1 MKTLD
6 KSLKNGEEQHNDE
19 QNKSPLPSV
28 SWTKA
33 SPLPDKNWLLVQNW
47 LPFRTRRKEDHNV

>member
-6 KSLKNGEEQHNDE
+6 KSLKNGEEQQNDE
-19 QNKSPLPSV
+19 QNKPPVPSV

-33 SPLPDKNWLLVQNW
+33 SPLPDKNWLLVQK
-47 LPFRTRRKEDHNV
+47 LATI